1 MSFRSRL
8 TCLLAAA
15 LLLAPLVPATAA
27 PPRLACPQVS
37 NLKTNSLTHPLG
49 VAAAAPR
56 LSWQLDGT
64 RRGTTQTRYEVH
76 VASTAAKTGKPDI
89 WNSGVVQSDRSVD
102 IAYGGPALTPYKAYF
117 WTVRVWDNAGTAS
130 EWAPVA
136 SFETGALQP
145 SDWRGDWI
153 GADSQPGP
161 EWTDYTVDTDL
172 TLTKDA
178 LGVFF
183 RSRGGAAYMWQLN
196 QMTDDRPLLRPHVRN
211 TTGGYAV
218 LAEIPLAVNLKQQH
232 HLRITVAGQTIT
244 TWIDGTQVDQR
255 QQSDQN
261 GPGLIGFRTNG
272 VEEGIVRNLKVTN
285 AAGQVLVDTAFPAGD
300 QTFPDG
306 TVLPGGGL
314 QLKGNT
320 DLMLPGKAIP
330 VFRKSISLPKQV
342 RSARMYGAA
351 QGIYELSLNGKKVG
365 NSELAPGWTD
375 YAHRI
380 QTQAYDVTALLKSG
394 ANTLGAEVANGW
406 FAGNVAMF
414 GPNKYGS
421 RTAFSAQLRVTYTDG
436 TTRVF
441 ATDSSWQTAPGA
453 VQAADLLNGESYD
466 ARRTPSSWSPVQLR
480 PSATDKLIPQTDQP
494 VRVTQELKAKAIAS
508 PTPGVYLYDL
518 GQNMVGVSRLTLTG
532 TPGQAVK
539 IRYGEV
545 LNPDGTLYTD
555 NLRSAKA
562 TDRYTFATSGPETY
576 RPRFTFHGFRYIELS
591 GLATA
596 PPESAVVGVVM
607 GTDGAQTSTFNTNSA
622 LVNKLHSN
630 IVWGQRG
637 NFLSIPTD
645 TPARDER
652 MGWTGDINVFA
663 RTAVYNLDSQA
674 FLTKWLQDLRD
685 SQNAAGAYASVAPT
699 VPNSFDGGLG
709 NAGWADAGVNVPWT
723 LWQAYGDT
731 SVIRQH
737 YDSMRRYVDYL
748 AASSTGFIRGGGDYG
763 DWLNLDD
770 PTPGDLIGTSFVAKG
785 ARQLSQMAAVIGNT
799 ADAAKYQKLYDDVRN
814 AFVDRFVA
822 ADGKVGSDSQ
832 TGYIL
837 AFTNDLIPADRTAA
851 AGQYFA
857 NAILRRDTHLSTG
870 FLGVDGLLPVLTKI
884 GRSDLAYQLL
894 QNTSY
899 PSWGYEIGKGATTV
913 WERWNSINPDGTF
926 NDVGMNS
933 FNHYAYGAVGE
944 WMYRTLGGV
953 SAAEPGYHKSLIA
966 PVPGNGITTSDF
978 GLQTPYG
985 RVASKWKQ
993 DADEGLTLEV
1003 TVPGNTTATVRIP
1016 TLNPNL
1022 ITESGRPL
1030 GQADHVSGVV
1040 DEGATVAMT
1049 VASGT
1054 YKFVVSPPPIGLSSA
1069 AATPASGEP
1078 GTTTTVAAVVKNR
1091 STAPITGRLEVGTP
1105 AGWAAPAPSESVTLA
1120 AGAERI
1126 ISVPVVTPL
1135 AGNAAP
1141 VDLTARFVDPRGEV
1155 ASARVPFTVTQS
1167 LTPANAIDYV
1177 DLGEAT
1183 SESAH
1188 ALTAAPSSATSV
1200 EAGPEQ
1206 TVRRDECARGMVRVH
1221 RRHPG
1226 RTAVRPPA
1234 GRDLRPCPGEG
1245 LRDPGQRH
1253 GRPPPGDQQVRR
1265 WAGDVP
1271 VRGRRPRA
1279 ADRIDSARTD
1289 PAQRDR
1295 VGLRPLPRRRLVPPP
1310 DLTPPPSSKL
1320 VASEQPWVRPLGCS
1334 DASVRSGSGTRGSRG

>member
-1 MSFRSRL
+1 MSLRSRL
-8 TCLLAAA
+8 TCLLAAVVLVTP
-15 LLLAPLVPATAA
+15 LLPATAA
-27 PPRLACPQVS
+27 PPGMACANVS
-37 NLKTNSLTHPLG
+37 NLKTNSLTNPLG

-56 LSWQLDGT
+56 LSWQLDGA
-64 RRGTTQTRYEVH
+64 RRGTTQTRYEIH
-76 VASTAAKTGKPDI
+76 VASTAAKTAKPDI
-89 WNSGVVQSDRSVD
+89 WNSGVVASDRSVD
-102 IAYGGPALTPYKAYF
+102 VTYGGPALTPYKAYY
-117 WTVRVWDNAGTAS
+117 WTVRVWDDTGTAS
-130 EWAPVA
+130 SWAPVA
-136 SFETGALQP
+136 TFETGALQP

-153 GADSQPGP
+153 GADSQPGA
-161 EWTDYTVDTDL
+161 EWTDYTIDTDL

-183 RSRGGAAYMWQLN
+183 RSRGAAAYMWQLN
-196 QMTDDRPLLRPHVRN
+196 QLTDDHPLLRPHVRDAN
-211 TTGGYAV
+211 GNYSV
-218 LAEIPLAVNLKQQH
+218 LAEIPLNVNLKQQH

-244 TWIDGTQVDQR
+244 TSIDGTQVDQR
-255 QQSDQN
+255 QRSDQN
-261 GPGLIGFRTNG
+261 QPGLIGFRTNG
-272 VEEGIVRNLKVTN
+272 AEEGVVRNLKVTS
-285 AAGQVLVDTAFPAGD
+285 ASGQVLIDTAFATGD
-300 QTFPDG
+300 QTFPEG
-306 TVLPGGGL
+306 TLTTSGL
-314 QLKGNT
+314 QVKGNT

-330 VFRKSISLPKQV
+330 VFRKTISLPKAKKV
-342 RSARMYGAA
+342 VAARMYGAA

-365 NSELAPGWTD
+365 DRELAPGWTD
-375 YAHRI
+375 YNRRI
-380 QTQAYDVTALLKSG
+380 HTQAYDVTSLLTSG
-394 ANTLGAEVANGW
+394 ANTIGAEVANGW

-421 RTAFSAQLRVTYTDG
+421 QTAFTAQLRVKYDDG
-436 TTRVF
+436 TENVF
-441 ATDSSWQTAPGA
+441 ATDSTWQTAPGA

-466 ARRTPSSWSPVQLR
+466 ARRTPTAWSPVQVR
-480 PSATDKLIPQTDQP
+480 PSATDKLEPQTDQP
-494 VRVTQELKAKAIAS
+494 VRVTQQLKAKAIAS

-518 GQNMVGVSRLTLTG
+518 GQNMVGVSKLTLTG
-532 TPGQAVK
+532 TPGQTVK

-562 TDRYTFATSGPETY
+562 TDRYTFATTGPETY

-596 PPESAVVGVVM
+596 PPASAVTGVVM
-607 GTDGAQTSTFNTNSA
+607 GTDGAQTTTFTTNSA

-731 SVIRQH
+731 AVIRQH

-748 AASSTGFIRGGGDYG
+748 AASSTNFIRGGGDYN

-770 PTPGDLIGTSFVAKG
+770 PTPTELIGTAFVAKG
-785 ARQLSQMAAVIGNT
+785 ARQLSQMAAAIGIT
-799 ADAAKYQKLYDDVRN
+799 ADATKYQKLYDDVRN
-814 AFVDRFVA
+814 AFIARFVA

-837 AFTNDLIPADRTAA
+837 AFTSDLIPADRTAA

-899 PSWGYEIGKGATTV
+899 PSWGYEIGKGATTI

-944 WMYRTLGGV
+944 WMYRTLAGV

-966 PVPGNGITTSDF
+966 PVPGNGITTADF
-978 GLQTPYG
+978 GLQTRYG
-985 RVASKWKQ
+985 RVASKWQ
-993 DADEGLTLEV
+993 QTTEGGLTLEV
-1003 TVPGNTTATVRIP
+1003 TVPGNTTATVKIP
-1016 TLNPNL
+1016 ALNPSL
-1022 ITESGRPL
+1022 ITESGKAL
-1030 GQADHVSGVV
+1030 SQADHVTGVV
-1040 DEGATVAMT
+1040 DEGSTVAMT
-1049 VASGT
+1049 VASGA
-1054 YKFVVSPPPIGLSSA
+1054 YKFTVEPPPIALTA
-1069 AATPASGEP
+1069 AAAAPAEGEP
-1078 GTTTTVAAVVKNR
+1078 GTTTTVSAVVRNQ
-1091 STAPITGRLEVGTP
+1091 SSAAITGRLEIGTP
-1105 AGWAAPAPSESVTLA
+1105 TGWPTPAPSNQVTLA
-1120 AGAERI
+1120 AGAQQT
-1126 ISVPVVTPL
+1126 ISVPVVTPQ

-1141 VDLTARFVDPRGEV
+1141 VDLTARFTDANGELAAAK
-1155 ASARVPFTVTQS
+1155 ASFTVTQS
-1167 LTPANAIDYV
+1167 LTPTNAIDYA
-1177 DLGEAT
+1177 DLGDNT

-1188 ALTAAPSSATSV
+1188 ALTAAPSSSTSV
-1200 EAGPEQ
+1200 EAGRTRRYAGMNIPGSWFEFNLNIAAGQ
-1206 TVRRDECARGMVRVH
+1206 PFALRLVETYDHAQVKDYQVIVNGTPVHHRVMNKPDAGLATYQFVVDNPALLNSSTVRIRIQHND
-1221 RRHPG
+1221 
-1226 RTAVRPPA
+1226 TAA
-1234 GRDLRPCPGEG
+1234 GY
-1245 LRDPGQRH
+1245 DPSL
-1253 GRPPPGDQQVRR
+1253 
-1265 WAGDVP
+1265 ADVW
-1271 VRGRRPRA
+1271 
-1279 ADRIDSARTD
+1279 S
-1289 PAQRDR
+1289 
-1295 VGLRPLPRRRLVPPP
+1295 LPI
-1310 DLTPPPSSKL
+1310 T
-1320 VASEQPWVRPLGCS
+1320 
-1334 DASVRSGSGTRGSRG
+1334 

>member
-1 MSFRSRL
+1 MSLRSRL
-8 TCLLAAA
+8 ASLLTAT
-15 LLLAPLVPATAA
+15 LLLIPLLPATAA
-27 PPRLACPQVS
+27 PPCLVDPTVS
-37 NLKTNSLTHPLG
+37 NLKTNSLTNPLG

-64 RRGTTQTRYEVH
+64 RRGTTQTRYELH
-76 VASTAAKTGKPDI
+76 VASTAAKTGQPDI

-102 IAYGGPALTPYKAYF
+102 VQYGGPALTPYKAYY
-117 WTVRVWDNAGTAS
+117 WTVRIWDDTGTAS
-130 EWAPVA
+130 AWAPVA
-136 SFETGALQP
+136 GFETGAQQP

-153 GADSQPGP
+153 GADSQPGA

-178 LGVFF
+178 IGVFF

-196 QMTDDRPLLRPHVRN
+196 QLTDDRPLLRPHVRDASGN
-211 TTGGYAV
+211 YSV
-218 LAEIPLAVNLKQQH
+218 LAEIPLNVNLKQQH

-244 TWIDGTQVDQR
+244 TWIDGAQVDQR
-255 QQSDQN
+255 QRSDQN
-261 GPGLIGFRTNG
+261 QPGLIGFRTNG
-272 VEEGIVRNLKVTN
+272 AEEGIVHNLKVTN

-306 TVLPGGGL
+306 TLLSGGL
-314 QLKGNT
+314 QVKGNT

-330 VFRKSISLPKQV
+330 VFRKSISLPTAKKV
-342 RSARMYGAA
+342 VSARMYGAA
-351 QGIYELSLNGKKVG
+351 QGVYELSLNGKKVG
-365 NSELAPGWTD
+365 DQELAPGWTD

-380 QTQAYDVTALLKSG
+380 QTQAYDVTKLVKPGTNA
-394 ANTLGAEVANGW
+394 LGAEVANGW
-406 FAGNVAMF
+406 FAGNLAMF

-421 RTAFSAQLRVTYTDG
+421 QTAFTAQLRVTYDDG
-436 TTRVF
+436 TENVF
-441 ATDSSWQTAPGA
+441 ATDSSWQTAPGT
-453 VQAADLLNGESYD
+453 VQTADLLNGETYD
-466 ARRTPSSWSPVQLR
+466 ARRTPSVWSPVQVR
-480 PSATDKLIPQTDQP
+480 PSATDKLEPQTDQP
-494 VRVTQELKAKAIAS
+494 VRVTQQLQSKAIAS

-532 TPGQAVK
+532 TPGQTVK

-562 TDRYTFATSGPETY
+562 TDRYTFATTGPETY

-591 GLATA
+591 GLAAA
-596 PPESAVVGVVM
+596 PPASSVVGVVM
-607 GTDGAQTSTFNTNSA
+607 GTDGAQTTTFSTNSA

-748 AASSTGFIRGGGDYG
+748 ASSSTGFIRGGGDYG

-785 ARQLSQMAAVIGNT
+785 ARQLSQMAAAIGNT
-799 ADAAKYQKLYDDVRN
+799 ADAAEYQQLYDDVRN
-814 AFVDRFVA
+814 AFVARFVG

-837 AFTNDLIPADRTAA
+837 AFTSDLIPADRVAA

-857 NAILRRDTHLSTG
+857 NTILRRDTHLSTG

-899 PSWGYEIGKGATTV
+899 PSWGYEIGKGATTI
-913 WERWNSINPDGTF
+913 WERWNSIKPDGTF

-944 WMYRTLGGV
+944 WMYRTLAGV
-953 SAAEPGYHKSLIA
+953 SAAEPGYHKALIA
-966 PVPGNGITTSDF
+966 PIPGDGITTADF
-978 GLQTPYG
+978 GLQTKYG
-985 RVASKWKQ
+985 RVASKWQ
-993 DADEGLTLEV
+993 QTTDGGLTLDV

-1016 TLNPNL
+1016 APNPNL
-1022 ITESGRPL
+1022 ITESGKAL

-1040 DEGATVAMT
+1040 DEGATVAMS

-1054 YKFVVSPPPIGLSSA
+1054 YHFVVAPAPVAFSSA
-1069 AATPASGEP
+1069 TAAPASGEP
-1078 GTTTTVAAVVKNR
+1078 GTSTTVAAVVRNR
-1091 STAPITGRLEVGTP
+1091 SAASLTGHLEVGTP
-1105 AGWAAPAPSESVTLA
+1105 TGWATPAPSEDVTLA
-1120 AGAERI
+1120 PGAEATL
-1126 ISVPVVTPL
+1126 SVGAVVPV

-1141 VDLTARFVDPRGEV
+1141 VELTAKFVDARGEL

-1177 DLGEAT
+1177 DLGDSG

-1188 ALTAAPSSATSV
+1188 ALAAAPSSATSV
-1200 EAGPEQ
+1200 EAGRTRRYSGMNVPGSWFEFNLGIQ
-1206 TVRRDECARGMVRVH
+1206 AGHPFVLRLVETYDHAQVKDYEVLVNGTVVHHRVMNK
-1221 RRHPG
+1221 PDG
-1226 RTAVRPPA
+1226 
-1234 GRDLRPCPGEG
+1234 G
-1245 LRDPGQRH
+1245 LETYQFVVD
-1253 GRPPPGDQQVRR
+1253 
-1265 WAGDVP
+1265 
-1271 VRGRRPRA
+1271 
-1279 ADRIDSARTD
+1279 D
-1289 PAQRDR
+1289 PALLNSSSVRIRIQHNATASGYDPS
-1295 VGLRPLPRRRLVPPP
+1295 LADAWSLPLP
-1310 DLTPPPSSKL
+1310 
-1320 VASEQPWVRPLGCS
+1320 
-1334 DASVRSGSGTRGSRG
+1334 